1 MSDAF
6 GGDFI
11 SISDENGNEYEL
23 EHLDTME
30 INGVYYL
37 AFVPADI
44 DENDERYGLVILKKE
59 TENDEY
65 LTMPDEDE
73 MEVVYEKFMERL
85 FDENEE

>member
-85 FDENEE
+85 FDEDEE

>member
-73 MEVVYEKFMERL
+73 MEGVYEKFMERL